1 VKYIDRRTLKRKAGR
16 SALRVLVIALTL
28 AAAVNADAFY
38 LELDSYFLQPNSL
51 ATVLLRNQYFIRS
64 DGFVTRD
71 RIRDLSVFAP
81 DFRQPAAG
89 SVAWRDEGKTTM
101 LEIKTGG
108 PGTYLVGI
116 ATKPRDDTLSAE
128 EFNDYLLNDGMPDTL
143 AERRKNHELN
153 KDVRERYSKNERAVF
168 QVGNQLSDEYKRPLG
183 YAVEIIPQENPY
195 SLKVGDD
202 ITILCTL
209 EGRPLVHQFVQ
220 GGWESRDGHQ
230 HLVSGR
236 TDERGIARFKLA
248 GAGKWYLQMIYMTR
262 LTDPNLDY
270 ESKWANV
277 TFEIKGAR
285 RLNRR

>member
-1 VKYIDRRTLKRKAGR
+1 MNYFKA
-16 SALRVLVIALTL
+16 LVIVPIVVAALL
-28 AAAVNADAFY
+28 AAAVTADAFY
-38 LELDSYFLQPNSL
+38 LELDSYFLKPNSL

-81 DFRQPAAG
+81 NFGGPISESA
-89 SVAWRDEGKTTM
+89 VWRDEGKTTM

-116 ATKPRDDTLSAE
+116 ATKPRETSLDAE

-143 AERRKNHELN
+143 AERRKKHELN

-168 QVGNQLSDEYKRPLG
+168 QVGDQLSDEYKRPLG
-183 YAVEIIPQENPY
+183 YPVEIIPQENPY
-195 SLKVGDD
+195 SLKVGDEM
-202 ITILCTL
+202 TVLCTL

-220 GGWESRDGHQ
+220 GGWESRDGRQ

-236 TDERGIARFKLA
+236 TDERGMARFKLA

-262 LTDPNLDY
+262 LADPNLDY

-277 TFEIKGAR
+277 TFEIR
-285 RLNRR
+285 MRSIQR